1 LRLTPHNFNILISD
15 ARDALLSVLPEV
27 PIASSQATGWD
38 KIQLAHYRQPPHI
51 LPEISSPH
59 HTICI
64 NIGGSVLLEHVVDGH
79 LQTIDS
85 ETGDIGLYPANFKQS
100 VQWDRETEFLQLYLE
115 PTLPYAVSYELF
127 GCDRIEIPPQ
137 LTFSDPLIYHI
148 GLALLTALKTD
159 GVQSRLYAEYMA
171 NALAVHL
178 VSRYSTRERAIPD
191 FVPGGIPRNFQQ
203 VLDYIN
209 DHLEHNLSLAELAN
223 VVQLSSYHFAHLFKQ
238 TTGVSPHQYHI
249 RCRIKRAKQLLLT
262 KKLTIAE
269 VAYAV
274 GFASQGHLNYHFKRL
289 VGMTPKAFLRQ

>member
-15 ARDALLSVLPEV
+15 ANNALLSVLPEV

-38 KIQLAHYRQPPHI
+38 KIELAHYRQPPHI

-64 NIGGSVLLEHVVDGH
+64 NVGNSVSFEHLIHGH
-79 LQTIDS
+79 LEIIHS
-85 ETGDIGLYPANFKQS
+85 EPSDIGLYPAHLQQS

-115 PTLPYAVSYELF
+115 PTLLCAVSYESF

-137 LTFSDPLIYHI
+137 LTFFDPLIYHI
-148 GLALLTALKTD
+148 GLALLTALETD
-159 GVQSRLYAEYMA
+159 GVQSRLYAESMA

-203 VLDYIN
+203 VIDYIN
-209 DHLEHNLSLAELAN
+209 EHLEHNLSLAELAN
-223 VVQLSSYHFAHLFKQ
+223 LVQLSSYHFAHLFKQ

-249 RCRIKRAKQLLLT
+249 RCRIQRAKQLLLA
-262 KKLTIAE
+262 KNLTIAE

-289 VGMTPKAFLRQ
+289 VGMTPKAFLQQ

>member
-1 LRLTPHNFNILISD
+1 MISD
-15 ARDALLSVLPEV
+15 ANNALLSVLPEL
-27 PIASSQATGWD
+27 PIASSKNTGWD

-64 NIGGSVLLEHVVDGH
+64 NIGACVAFEHVVDGH
-79 LQTIDS
+79 IKTIHS
-85 ETGDIGLYPANFKQS
+85 ETGDIGLYPANLKQS

-115 PTLPYAVSYELF
+115 PTLLCATNYESF
-127 GCDRIEIPPQ
+127 GCDRVELIPQ
-137 LTFSDPLIYHI
+137 LTFDDPLIYHI
-148 GLALLTALKTD
+148 GLALKTALETD
-159 GVQSRLYAEYMA
+159 GAGSRLYADSMA

-178 VSRYSTRERAIPD
+178 VSRYSTRERAIQD
-191 FVPGGIPRNFQQ
+191 FVPGGIQRNFQQ
-203 VLDYIN
+203 VIDYIN
-209 DHLEHNLSLAELAN
+209 EHIEQNLSLAELAN

-249 RCRIKRAKQLLLT
+249 RCRIQRAKQLLLT
-262 KKLTIAE
+262 KKMTIAQ
-269 VAYAV
+269 VAHAV